1 MPRNYKKLQ
10 EKITFEAMMEM
21 LSQEFAQLPDHRRV
35 NSRYAL
41 ADVLRSAFAM
51 FSLKSPSL
59 LSFKEQTKQ
68 EEKNLK
74 AIYHLQSVP
83 GDTQMRAALDP
94 LAPSP
99 LREIFPKFFN
109 KLNQAG
115 VIKEYEYWK
124 GHVIVSVDG
133 VEHFSSTKVHCD
145 HCTTRTHRNGETSYH
160 HAGLAAVLV
169 HPDQEEVFTLDFEPI
184 LKADGAKKNDCER
197 RAAKRLCQDLDERYF
212 ALKPILVED
221 ALYANA
227 PHLRQITQYG
237 WLFVLNVKPDS
248 HESLER
254 QFAGRRA
261 SGQVKELRITDPQGI
276 KHYFAWTNNLCLCES
291 AVDVKVNYLLYEQT
305 DKQGKVT
312 RWTWITN
319 IPLNARS
326 VEPVMRAGRARWKIE
341 NETFNTLKNQGYNFE
356 HNYGHG
362 KQNLATI
369 LALLMF
375 LAFTVD
381 QMMQRCWRVFRQVRG
396 GLRTKA
402 KLWDI
407 VRSLFKVQLFLT
419 MEALYRQI
427 AELYD
432 IQLC

>member
-1 MPRNYKKLQ
+1 M
-10 EKITFEAMMEM
+10 
-21 LSQEFAQLPDHRRV
+21 
-35 NSRYAL
+35 
-41 ADVLRSAFAM
+41 
-51 FSLKSPSL
+51 
-59 LSFKEQTKQ
+59 
-68 EEKNLK
+68 
-74 AIYHLQSVP
+74 
-83 GDTQMRAALDP
+83 LDP
-94 LAPSP
+94 LSPAP
-99 LREIFPKFFN
+99 LRTLFAKLFN
-109 KLNQAG
+109 KLSESG

-124 GHVIVSVDG
+124 GQLVISIDG
-133 VEHFSSTKVHCD
+133 VEHFCSTKVHCD
-145 HCTTRTHRNGETSYH
+145 HCTTRAHRNGETSYH
-160 HAGLAAVLV
+160 HSGLAAVLV

-184 LKADGAKKNDCER
+184 LNADGAKKNDCER
-197 RAAKRLCQDLDERYF
+197 NAAKRLCQDLRERYPD
-212 ALKPILVED
+212 LKPTLVED

-227 PHLRQITQYG
+227 PHIRQITGYG

-276 KHYFAWTNNLCLCES
+276 KHYFAWTNDLCLYES
-291 AVDVKVNYLLYEQT
+291 AVDVKVNYLFYEQT

-381 QMMQRCWRVFRQVRG
+381 QMIQRCWRVFGQVRG

-402 KLWDI
+402 KLWDS
-407 VRSLFKVQLFLT
+407 VRSLFKVQLFPT
-419 MEALYRQI
+419 MDALYRQI
-427 AELYD
+427 ADLYD

>member
-1 MPRNYKKLQ
+1 MPRNYKRLQ
-10 EKITFEAMMEM
+10 EKITFDDLMEI
-21 LSQEFAQLPDHRRV
+21 LSEEFARVPDHRRS
-35 NSRYAL
+35 NSSYDL

-59 LSFKEQTKQ
+59 LAFKELTKQ
-68 EEKNLK
+68 EEKNLR
-74 AIYHLQSVP
+74 AIYQIRSIP
-83 GDTQMRAALDP
+83 SDTQMRTTLDP
-94 LAPSP
+94 LSPAP
-99 LREIFPKFFN
+99 LRTLFAKLFN
-109 KLNQAG
+109 KLSETG

-124 GHVIVSVDG
+124 GQRVISIDG
-133 VEHFSSTKVHCD
+133 VEHFCSTKVHCN
-145 HCTTRTHRNGETSYH
+145 HCTTRVHRNGETSYH
-160 HAGLAAVLV
+160 HSGLAAVLV

-184 LKADGAKKNDCER
+184 LNADGSQKNDCER
-197 RAAKRLCQDLDERYF
+197 NAAKRLCQDLHERYPD
-212 ALKPILVED
+212 LKPILVED
-221 ALYANA
+221 ALSANA
-227 PHLRQITQYG
+227 PHIRQITGYG
-237 WLFVLNVKPDS
+237 WFFVLNVKPDS
-248 HESLER
+248 HASLER

-261 SGQVKELRITDPQGI
+261 SGQVKELRLTAPKGI
-276 KHYFAWTNNLCLCES
+276 KHYFAWTNDLCLCES
-291 AVDVKVNYLLYEQT
+291 AVDVSVNYLLYEQT
-305 DKQGKVT
+305 DKHGKVT

-381 QMMQRCWRVFRQVRG
+381 QMIQRCWRVFRQVRG

-407 VRSLFKVQLFLT
+407 VRSLFKVQPFPT
-419 MEALYRQI
+419 MDALYRQI
-427 AELYD
+427 ADLYD

>member
-1 MPRNYKKLQ
+1 M
-10 EKITFEAMMEM
+10 
-21 LSQEFAQLPDHRRV
+21 
-35 NSRYAL
+35 
-41 ADVLRSAFAM
+41 RSAFAM

-59 LSFKEQTKQ
+59 LAFKELTKQ

-83 GDTQMRAALDP
+83 SDTQMRTTLDP
-94 LAPSP
+94 LSPAP
-99 LREIFPKFFN
+99 LRTLFAKLFN
-109 KLNQAG
+109 KLSEAG

-124 GHVIVSVDG
+124 GQLVISIDG
-133 VEHFSSTKVHCD
+133 VEHFCSTKVHCN

-160 HAGLAAVLV
+160 HSGLAAVVV
-169 HPDQEEVFTLDFEPI
+169 HPDQEDVFTLDFEPI
-184 LKADGAKKNDCER
+184 LNADGSKKNDCER
-197 RAAKRLCQDLDERYF
+197 NAAKRLCQDLHERYPD
-212 ALKPILVED
+212 LKPILVED

-227 PHLRQITQYG
+227 PHIRQITGYG
-237 WLFVLNVKPDS
+237 WFFVLNVKPDS

-254 QFAGRRA
+254 QFAGRRS

-276 KHYFAWTNNLCLCES
+276 KHYFAWTNDLCLCES
-291 AVDVKVNYLLYEQT
+291 AVDVSVNYLLYEQT
-305 DKQGKVT
+305 DKKGKVT

-381 QMMQRCWRVFRQVRG
+381 QMIQRCWRVFRQVRG

-402 KLWDI
+402 KLWDM
-407 VRSLFKVQLFLT
+407 VRSLFKVQPFPT
-419 MEALYRQI
+419 MDALYRQI
-427 AELYD
+427 ADLYD

>member
-1 MPRNYKKLQ
+1 
-10 EKITFEAMMEM
+10 MEM
-21 LSQEFAQLPDHRRV
+21 LSEEFAQLQDHRRA
-35 NSRYAL
+35 NSSYEL

-59 LSFKEQTKQ
+59 LAFKELTKQ

-83 GDTQMRAALDP
+83 SDTQMRTTLDP
-94 LAPSP
+94 LSPAP
-99 LREIFPKFFN
+99 LRTLFAKLFN
-109 KLNQAG
+109 KLSEAG

-124 GHVIVSVDG
+124 GQLVISIDG
-133 VEHFSSTKVHCD
+133 VEHFCSTKVHCN

-160 HAGLAAVLV
+160 HSGLAAVVV
-169 HPDQEEVFTLDFEPI
+169 HPDQEDVFTLDFEPI
-184 LKADGAKKNDCER
+184 LNADGSKKNDCER
-197 RAAKRLCQDLDERYF
+197 NAAKRLCQDLHERYPD
-212 ALKPILVED
+212 LKPILVED

-227 PHLRQITQYG
+227 PHIRQITGYG
-237 WLFVLNVKPDS
+237 WFFVLNVKPDS

-254 QFAGRRA
+254 QFAGRRS
-261 SGQVKELRITDPQGI
+261 SGQVKELRITDPKGI
-276 KHYFAWTNNLCLCES
+276 KHYFAWTNDLCLCES
-291 AVDVKVNYLLYEQT
+291 AVDVSVNYLLYEQT
-305 DKQGKVT
+305 DKKGKVT

-381 QMMQRCWRVFRQVRG
+381 QMIQRCWRVFRQVRG

-402 KLWDI
+402 KLWDM
-407 VRSLFKVQLFLT
+407 VRSLFKVQPFPT
-419 MEALYRQI
+419 MDALYRQI
-427 AELYD
+427 ADLYD